1 MYRGSFIDACSFI
14 LHTLFRTCIRSFQ
27 APLARIAYA
36 RFAVAEYQAL
46 LKRWEEM
53 QEVLSRMGRQE
64 VGGNGAGRFGAYGRR
79 QLTLSM
85 GMIISD
91 DSQGED
97 GEDARG
103 EEW

>member
-1 MYRGSFIDACSFI
+1 MHALSFC
-14 LHTLFRTCIRSFQ
+14 TPCFRACIRSFQ

-53 QEVLSRMGRQE
+53 QEVLSRMGRHE

-85 GMIISD
+85 GMIIN

-97 GEDARG
+97 GEDASG